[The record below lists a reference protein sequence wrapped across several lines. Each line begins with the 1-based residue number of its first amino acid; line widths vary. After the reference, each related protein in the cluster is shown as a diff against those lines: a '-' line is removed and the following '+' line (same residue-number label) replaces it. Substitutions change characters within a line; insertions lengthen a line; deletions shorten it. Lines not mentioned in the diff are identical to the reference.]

1 MSAVRSPLPIGIN
14 LDGVLVHDGL
24 PTPDTPT
31 RLRWV
36 REAGVFD
43 YIEKNIDPR
52 EDFAPYPDWVAEHGV
67 PIGVFGGIFCAG
79 RDEALMRWGLR
90 TGGDLGARLFNIQ
103 LFARHADGHTLSD
116 REVADWFQDAMEHGA
131 AAGCLPSMEVHVDMW
146 NERFA
151 RVEAV
156 GELLARANVPLRLTL
171 DHSHLVFK
179 IGNED
184 ELAASGLA
192 GAADGGRSRLAPGQ
206 PHTFYR
212 DWLDRGLGGARA
224 HPQRGAGRAGQC
236 SPAAQRRPARPRHPV
251 PVCGTA
257 GRRLPPRL
265 GRASTHD
272 LAGRGARAAGADEG
286 PPRPNPAADQL
297 RVHPLP
303 RLRRRRALRHLAEQ
317 HRLRAVAAGDVA
329 GGVNMPDR
337 TPWLNETSPAR
348 TRAITSGRTSLVHAS
363 GRTPTEKR
371 FLTDH
376 PSNKS

>member
-1 MSAVRSPLPIGIN
+1 MSNVRSPLPIGIN

-103 LFARHADGHTLSD
+103 LFARHADGHELSD

-156 GELLARANVPLRLTL
+156 GELLARANLPLRLTL

-179 IGNED
+179 IDNEE

-192 GAADGGRSRLAPGQ
+192 GTADGGRSRLAPGQ
-206 PHTFYR
+206 PHTLYR
-212 DWLDRGLGGARA
+212 DWLDRGWVVHAHTRSVAPGVPGNAAQQRSDGRPGRAIQYPFVQPPAGSFHRDWDAQALTPWQDAVRELLAQMKA
-224 HPQRGAGRAGQC
+224 HPDRSPQQISCEFIPFPDYGGGGRYDIWENNIAC
-236 SPAAQRRPARPRHPV
+236 ARWLQTV
-251 PVCGTA
+251 W
-257 GRRLPPRL
+257 
-265 GRASTHD
+265 
-272 LAGRGARAAGADEG
+272 
-286 PPRPNPAADQL
+286 Q
-297 RVHPLP
+297 
-303 RLRRRRALRHLAEQ
+303 
-317 HRLRAVAAGDVA
+317 GD
-329 GGVNMPDR
+329 
-337 TPWLNETSPAR
+337 
-348 TRAITSGRTSLVHAS
+348 
-363 GRTPTEKR
+363 
-371 FLTDH
+371 
-376 PSNKS
+376 